1 MSVLSIDFETASV
14 LDLRKTGVY
23 PYARHPETRVLCMAY
38 AFDEQDPKVWRWH
51 DPFPKDVLEH
61 VQLGRDV
68 RAWNAGFEYQI
79 WNHTLQ
85 PQIGFWPALHG
96 LSLLQLHDTMA
107 DAAYFGLPLSLD
119 QAAEAAHTGHK
130 KDKEGHAL
138 MMRMNKPR
146 SKDKQ
151 GNPTAWWHEDDPD
164 KFDRLCEYCAQDVR
178 VERDVK
184 RAIGQ
189 DLPPKEREMWLLDQR
204 INARGVALDVPLIER
219 MQTVATE
226 AKAAINDE
234 LSAGTGGEVKS
245 VGSNAAMLSHLQAHG
260 FPHDNLRADTVAG
273 SLTAL
278 DEQSKDPAVW
288 TWRHAQVRKVLE
300 LRAAGSKTSAAKLP
314 AMLACAG
321 LDDKL
326 IQCVRGMLQYYGAF
340 RTGRWAGRL
349 IQPQNMPR
357 PALKPD
363 VILRAIHVVMN
374 GADAAT
380 LELLF
385 GVPAMEIISSL
396 LRSVLVAR
404 VGRKLVVFDFS
415 QIEARVLPWLAGE
428 EKKLQIFRTGQDVYK
443 HSASDIFGIPVP
455 DIDGDQRQIGKVG
468 ELALGFGGGKGAF
481 QTMAQ
486 NYGVTVTDKRAEE
499 IKVAWR
505 AANPKV
511 VQMWWA
517 LDAAFKAAC
526 ADTTG
531 TFIQQVGQWLRVG
544 RWGAHVVIVLPSGRG
559 LFYRDAKLEAN
570 PDDPSRMDA
579 TYMGLN
585 QYTRKWERLRTY
597 GGKIAENVTQATAR
611 DCMAHVMLEAD
622 KQGIET
628 LLTVHDELIT
638 EADNNRAEWQA
649 KELEKLMSEPP
660 AWAPGLPV
668 EGDGWIGDRYRK

>member
-1 MSVLSIDFETASV
+1 MTVLSIDFETASV

-38 AFDEQDPKVWRWH
+38 AWDEADPLVWRWH
-51 DPFPKDVLEH
+51 DPFPQDVLDY
-61 VQLGRDV
+61 VARGGDT

-79 WNHTLQ
+79 WNNTLLR
-85 PQIGFWPALHG
+85 QIGMNPDNNVNSM
-96 LSLLQLHDTMA
+96 SLLQLHDTMA
-107 DAAYFGLPLSLD
+107 DAAYYGLPLSLD

-151 GNPTAWWHEDDPD
+151 GNPTAWWHEDDPE
-164 KFDRLCEYCAQDVR
+164 KFNRLCEYCAQDVR

-204 INARGVALDVPLIER
+204 INGRGVALDVPLIEQ
-219 MQTVATE
+219 MQGVAE
-226 AKAAINDE
+226 DAKAAINAE
-234 LSAGTGGEVKS
+234 LAQATGGAVKS
-245 VGSNAAMLSHLQAHG
+245 VGSNAAMLAYVNERG
-260 FPHDNLRADTVAG
+260 FQTDNLRADTVAG
-273 SLTAL
+273 AL
-278 DEQSKDPAVW
+278 EAPTTPAL
-288 TWRHAQVRKVLE
+288 VRRVLE
-300 LRAAGSKTSAAKLP
+300 LRAAGSKTSVAKLP
-314 AMLACAG
+314 SMLACSA
-321 LDDKL
+321 LDDQL
-326 IQCVRGMLQYYGAF
+326 IQCVRGMLQFYGAF

-357 PALKPD
+357 PSMKPD
-363 VILRAIHVVMN
+363 AILRAIDAIMA

-385 GVPAMEIISSL
+385 GIPAMEILSSL

-404 VGRKLVVFDFS
+404 KGRKLVVFDFS

-443 HSASDIFGIPVP
+443 YSASDIFSIPVAQ
-455 DIDGDQRQIGKVG
+455 IDGDQRQIGKVG

-486 NYGVTVTDKRAEE
+486 NYGVSVTDKRAEE

-511 VQMWWA
+511 VQLWWD

-570 PDDPSRMDA
+570 PDDPSRLDA

-597 GGKIAENVTQATAR
+597 GGKLAENVTQATAR
-611 DCMAHVMLEAD
+611 DCMADVMLAAD
-622 KQGIET
+622 NQGIET

-638 EADNNRAEWQA
+638 EADDARAQWQSDT
-649 KELEKLMSEPP
+649 LEQLMSTPP
-660 AWAPGLPV
+660 KWAPGLPV
-668 EGDGWIGDRYRK
+668 AGDGWIGTRYRK